1 MATTVIRDAHVIS
14 MDERIGTLSQG
25 DVLFEEGGPILAV
38 GPALPVPE
46 GTTEVDGRDRIVL
59 PGFIDSHRHVWQ
71 TALRGIATDYTVI
84 DYRNM
89 VRGAIAPRC
98 TPEDMYAGTLLGS
111 LEALNSGITTLAD
124 LSPNMNSPEHA
135 DAVVDAHR
143 AAGMRV
149 LLSHGTPGTE
159 METWYG
165 DSTRRHPADI
175 ARLAGTLPSE
185 DGLIRLGMCV
195 RPPHLV
201 TREVLIDDFAL
212 ARSLGVHLSMDGGL
226 GGGCWGGPKWE
237 PGGLQPAHVLADL
250 GLLGPDLTMIHCN
263 NLIPAELALIAGSGT
278 SVSIAPDTEMNCGH
292 GMPAT
297 LRLLEQ
303 GIRPSLSIDIV
314 VQVGGDMFGAMR
326 TVLNA
331 ARGMLSARAYEQDDP
346 IWTWN
351 ILAKDVLGF
360 ATVQGAAAVG
370 LADAIGSLTP
380 GKRADI
386 VCLRSDPFNLEPLNN
401 PIGSVVMAAHPGN
414 VERVYV
420 DGRCV
425 KSGGVLHSP
434 HAGSAVELARRS
446 RDRLLAGVDVSRED
460 IRRQPVWMLSSA
472 GAAQT
477 S

>member
-1 MATTVIRDAHVIS
+1 MATTVIRNARVIT
-14 MDERIGTLSQG
+14 MDERIGTLPRG
-25 DVLFEEGGPILAV
+25 DVLFERGGSILAV
-38 GPALPVPE
+38 GTALPVPE

-71 TALRGIATDYTVI
+71 TVLRGIATDYTVI
-84 DYRNM
+84 DYRNL

-98 TPEDMYAGTLLGS
+98 TPEDMYAATLLGS

-124 LSPNMNSPEHA
+124 LSHNMNSPEHA
-135 DAVVDAHR
+135 DAVVEAHR
-143 AAGMRV
+143 AAGTRALV
-149 LLSHGTPGTE
+149 SYGTPGTE

-175 ARLAGTLPSE
+175 ERLADTLCSE
-185 DGLIRLGMCV
+185 NGLIRLGMMV

-212 ARSLGVHLSMDGGL
+212 ARSLGLHLSMDGL
-226 GGGCWGGPKWE
+226 GGGCWDGPRWE
-237 PGGLQPAHVLADL
+237 PGGLQPAHVLAELD
-250 GLLGPDLTMIHCN
+250 LLGPDLTMVHCN
-263 NLIPAELALIAGSGT
+263 HLMSDEFALIAGSGT
-278 SVSIAPDTEMNCGH
+278 SVSVAPDTEMNCGH

-297 LRLLEQ
+297 LRALEH

-326 TVLNA
+326 AVMNA
-331 ARGMLSARAYEQDDP
+331 ARGMLSARAYEQNDP
-346 IWTWN
+346 IWSWD
-351 ILAKDVLGF
+351 ILAEDVLGF
-360 ATVQGAAAVG
+360 ATIQGAAAVG
-370 LADAIGSLTP
+370 LDGVIGSLTP

-386 VCLRSDPFNLEPLNN
+386 VCLRSDPFNLEPLND

-425 KSGGVLHSP
+425 KSGGILHSP
-434 HAGSAVELARRS
+434 HADSAIELGRRS
-446 RDRLLAGVDVSRED
+446 RDRLLTGIDVSRQG
-460 IRRQPVWMLSSA
+460 IRQQSVWMMS
-472 GAAQT
+472 GPDAAPAR
-477 S
+477 

>member
-1 MATTVIRDAHVIS
+1 MATTVIRNAHVIT
-14 MDERIGTLSQG
+14 MDERTGTLPQG
-25 DVLFEEGGPILAV
+25 DVLFEEGGSILAV
-38 GPALPVPE
+38 GTGLQVPE

-84 DYRNM
+84 DYRNL

-111 LEALNSGITTLAD
+111 LEALNSGITTVAD
-124 LSPNMNSPEHA
+124 LSHNMNSPEHA
-135 DAVVDAHR
+135 DAVVEAHR
-143 AAGMRV
+143 AAGTRA
-149 LLSHGTPGTE
+149 LISYGTPGTE
-159 METWYG
+159 MESWYG
-165 DSTRRHPADI
+165 GSTRRHPADI
-175 ARLAGTLPSE
+175 ERLAGILPSD
-185 DGLIRLGMCV
+185 DGLVRLGMCV

-212 ARSLGVHLSMDGGL
+212 ARSLGLHLSMDGL
-226 GGGCWGGPKWE
+226 GGGCWTGPRWE
-237 PGGLQPAHVLADL
+237 PGGMQPAHVLAEL
-250 GLLGPDLTMIHCN
+250 GLLGRDLTMVHCN
-263 NLIPAELALIAGSGT
+263 HLSPDEFALIAGSGT
-278 SVSIAPDTEMNCGH
+278 SVSVAPDTEMNCGH

-297 LRLLEQ
+297 LRVLEQ

-326 TVLNA
+326 AVMNA
-331 ARGMLSARAYEQDDP
+331 ARGTLSALAYERDDP
-346 IWTWN
+346 IWSWD
-351 ILAKDVLGF
+351 ILAQDVLGF
-360 ATVQGAAAVG
+360 ATVEGAPAVG
-370 LADAIGSLTP
+370 LDGVIGSLTP

-386 VCLRSDPFNLEPLNN
+386 VCLGSDPFNLEPLND

-434 HAGSAVELARRS
+434 HAGSAIELARRS
-446 RDRLLAGVDVSRED
+446 RDRLLAGIDVSRQD
-460 IRRQPVWMLSSA
+460 IRRRSVWMMG
-472 GAAQT
+472 GAAAPAR
-477 S
+477 